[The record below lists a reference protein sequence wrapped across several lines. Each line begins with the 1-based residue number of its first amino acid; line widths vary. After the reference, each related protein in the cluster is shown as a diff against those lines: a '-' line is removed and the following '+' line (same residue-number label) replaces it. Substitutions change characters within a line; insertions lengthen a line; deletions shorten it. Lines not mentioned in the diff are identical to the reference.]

1 MRKQR
6 VFVWLVLLGT
16 MTVSLAAC
24 GAQPVPQPAR
34 SPIQGLSPLQRPS
47 PIQSPVAPRVVNRT
61 NKPQVSM
68 DVDLNPVVLTP
79 ADMADLFKATT
90 YALQQS
96 VSNADMRGLVLT
108 YPTQSI
114 EHTTAFAEGFSTRIE
129 VHKDATK
136 AAQAYEAAGAQ
147 QPGEPVEIGELGDA
161 SHAWVGKALTPEGQE
176 LPKSEYVVLVRQQ
189 NALVIL
195 TLRTDKKVAAAR
207 LSSLAGVVL
216 GRLSP

>member
-6 VFVWLVLLGT
+6 VFVWLVLLGI
-16 MTVSLAAC
+16 MMVSLAAC
-24 GAQPVPQPAR
+24 GVQPAPQPAR

-61 NKPQVSM
+61 NKPSVSM
-68 DVDLNPVVLTP
+68 DIDLKKVVLIP
-79 ADMADLFKATT
+79 ADLPDLFQASS
-90 YALQQS
+90 YSIQQP
-96 VSNADMRGLVLT
+96 VSNADMRGLMVT

-114 EHTTAFAEGFSTRIE
+114 EHTTAFAEGFATRIE

-136 AAQAYEAAGAQ
+136 AAQAYEAVGAQ
-147 QPGEPVEIGELGDA
+147 QPGEPVEIGDLGDA
-161 SHAWVGKALTPEGQE
+161 SRAWVGKALTPEGQE